1 MMSRRIWREF
11 QLPGVGVQQSLQGR
25 NWSEL
30 VQRRLSRS
38 MALSVVLLVALLSLV
53 RFRIGTLDFP
63 VERKPMEVLLPSQ
76 PERQPAELP
85 VPVEA
90 ETEDPEATESPLEP
104 EATDATEIVPQ
115 QSAEAVEDK
124 VAVGAGVDWYA
135 ELERVSA
142 EIAAQKAEPNSV
154 NPHFDELRRVARLRY
169 GKPQNDP
176 PRPIWEN
183 VETDYL
189 GRTILRDGDCFR
201 IIDDPAVGNRYVFE
215 NFQQYMVYCTY
226 QPSKPRDLPW
236 VKEIQ
241 SRYGYLRR
249 DKEPLATKP

>member
-1 MMSRRIWREF
+1 
-11 QLPGVGVQQSLQGR
+11 
-25 NWSEL
+25 
-30 VQRRLSRS
+30 

-53 RFRIGTLDFP
+53 RFEIGTLDFP
-63 VERKPMEVLLPSQ
+63 AERNPMEVLLPSQ

-85 VPVEA
+85 VPDDSLEA
-90 ETEDPEATESPLEP
+90 ETEDPEVAESLLEP
-104 EATDATEIVPQ
+104 KATDAAQIVPLE
-115 QSAEAVEDK
+115 SADAVEDK
-124 VAVGAGVDWYA
+124 AAVGTEVDWYA

>member
-1 MMSRRIWREF
+1 
-11 QLPGVGVQQSLQGR
+11 
-25 NWSEL
+25 
-30 VQRRLSRS
+30 
-38 MALSVVLLVALLSLV
+38 MALSVALLVALLSLV
-53 RFRIGTLDFP
+53 RCQIGTLDFP
-63 VERKPMEVLLPSQ
+63 AERKPMEVLLRSQ
-76 PERQPAELP
+76 AEPEPPDLP
-85 VPVEA
+85 VPEEADSLEA
-90 ETEDPEATESPLEP
+90 ETEDTKAAESRVEP
-104 EATDATEIVPQ
+104 EANDATEIVPQ
-115 QSAEAVEDK
+115 ELAKATDSEAT
-124 VAVGAGVDWYA
+124 AGTEVDWYA

-142 EIAAQKAEPNSV
+142 EIAAQAAEPNSV
-154 NPHFDELRRVARLRY
+154 NPHFEELRRVARLRY

>member
-1 MMSRRIWREF
+1 
-11 QLPGVGVQQSLQGR
+11 VQQGLQGR

-38 MALSVVLLVALLSLV
+38 MALSVVLLAALLSLV
-53 RFRIGTLDFP
+53 RFQVGTLDLP
-63 VERKPMEVLLPSQ
+63 AERKPMEVLLPAQ
-76 PERQPAELP
+76 PERQLPELT
-85 VPVEA
+85 VPDEADSLEA
-90 ETEDPEATESPLEP
+90 ETEVPEASETPLEP
-104 EATDATEIVPQ
+104 AATEVAEIVPQ
-115 QSAEAVEDK
+115 ESAEAADHE
-124 VAVGAGVDWYA
+124 GSEGIEVDWYA

-142 EIAAQKAEPNSV
+142 EIAAQEAEPYSV
-154 NPHFDELRRVARLRY
+154 NPHFEELRRVARLRY

-249 DKEPLATKP
+249 DEEPLATKP